1 MKIYKP
7 ALTALT
13 LAFVIN
19 ISLPLTNAY
28 AVSVVEN
35 IDHKYDSNY
44 PYNISDSIKNLER
57 AKQNITENPNSIR
70 WKSVPEQLLRLY
82 LWHKDTYHDAD
93 TLSLANSWIDLANRV
108 NDKDFIEYAKLSKV
122 FANLLKQNF
131 KEAEKTYN
139 TVKFDKYNKNDL
151 FTYMLIDT
159 ILGEEKE
166 AKANFQGNK
175 NYSFT
180 YTIRNIRV
188 EDAKK
193 LVEKFPNS
201 DIAHYVYSLALQ
213 KEVET
218 TTVDKSNIDYRE
230 TIEQIEDSLKLYP
243 GNTLYKLRKAQLSFD
258 TANPE
263 NNDEIFDRIY
273 KDSYKDS
280 YVGES
285 IATTYAKYNNYDK
298 ALEYIKDSLKQ
309 DPSRVTLYKKINS
322 LYTYSNNLDELI
334 GIYENAINK
343 YPDKFELYYDLGD
356 LYIKTK
362 ADPNK
367 TIDLFTRAVNVN
379 PKSDVMNLYL
389 GDSYYNNREFDKAL
403 EYYKK
408 SVDLNPENIDAYGK
422 IIGLYWDLN
431 DTENV
436 MKYANQAIKDNPD
449 FAMGNLWIGTAYLK
463 QNNYNEAINYM
474 KKAIKSKPDFV
485 AAYNSLGMAYKAN
498 KNYDDAIEQ
507 FSKAVQLNG
516 EYNEAILNLGDTYS
530 LKGDY
535 ASAEKTYGKIIARDP
550 YNEAVFFAL
559 GNLYTESKDYD
570 KSIKNFEKAILL
582 NPKSLDS
589 RNNLGNV
596 YLKQNKIDEAID
608 EFEKVLTIDSK
619 YATGYYNIACAYSI
633 KMNTNA
639 ALRFLEEAVSL
650 DESLKEVARKDPDF
664 TNIKDDNRFK
674 EIVN

>member
-1 MKIYKP
+1 MRIYKSV
-7 ALTALT
+7 LTALT
-13 LAFVIN
+13 LAFTIN
-19 ISLPLTNAY
+19 LSLPVTNAY

-35 IDHKYDSNY
+35 VDYKYDSNH
-44 PYNISDSIKNLER
+44 PYNVSDSIRILER
-57 AKQNITENPNSIR
+57 AKQSVSEKNNTIR
-70 WKSVPEQLLRLY
+70 WKSVPEELLRLY

-93 TLSLANSWIDLANRV
+93 TMAIANSWIDLANKADDR
-108 NDKDFIEYAKLSKV
+108 DIIEYAKLSKV

-131 KEAEKTYN
+131 KEAERVYK

-188 EDAKK
+188 DDAKR

-201 DIAHYVYSLALQ
+201 DIAHYVYSMALQ

-218 TTVDKSNIDYRE
+218 TTVDKSNIDYRD
-230 TIEQIEDSLKLYP
+230 TIEQLEDALKIYP

-258 TANPE
+258 KINTE
-263 NNDEIFDRIY
+263 NNDDIFERIY

-285 IATTYAKYNNYDK
+285 IATTYAKNNNFDK
-298 ALEYIKDSLKQ
+298 SVEYIKDALRQ
-309 DPSRVTLYKKINS
+309 DPTRVTLYKKLNS
-322 LYTYSNNLDELI
+322 LYTYNNNLDELI
-334 GIYENAINK
+334 EIYEKAINK
-343 YPDKFELYYDLGD
+343 YPDKFDLYYDLGD

-367 TIDLFTRAVNVN
+367 TIDLFTKAVKTD
-379 PKSDVMNLYL
+379 PKSDIMNLYL

-403 EYYKK
+403 EFYQK
-408 SVDLNPENIDAYGK
+408 SVELNPKNTDAYSK

-431 DTENV
+431 DSENV
-436 MKYANQAIKDNPD
+436 MKYANQALKENPD
-449 FAMGNLWIGTAYLK
+449 FAMANLWMGTAYLR
-463 QNNYNEAINYM
+463 QNNITEAIDAM

-498 KNYDDAIEQ
+498 KNYDDAIAQ
-507 FSKAVQLNG
+507 FNEAIKLNAN
-516 EYNEAILNLGDTYS
+516 YNEAILNLGDTYA

-535 ASAEKTYGKIIARDP
+535 NLAEKTYESILAKDP

-559 GNLYTESKDYD
+559 GNLYTESKNYD

-596 YLKQNKIDEAID
+596 YLKQNKIEEAIN
-608 EFEKVLTIDSK
+608 EFESVLRIDSK
-619 YATGYYNIACAYSI
+619 YATAYYNIACAYSI
-633 KMNTNA
+633 KMNTNT

-664 TNIKDDNRFK
+664 NNIKDDNRFK
-674 EIVN
+674 EIIN